1 MGFATANVFEAEKS
15 EKIAAVGF
23 FSDRPNEGYEISVYA
38 LEPGFMNPR
47 DGTLI
52 ETVSGTAEY
61 KGVHTV
67 KLPQSYAVDQGQ
79 IYSVVI
85 KTPPKK

>member
-23 FSDRPNEGYEISVYA
+23 FSDCPNEGYEISVYA

-61 KGVHTV
+61 KGFHTV